1 MGRAAQLVAAR
12 FFLFV
17 DQAALTGSRRSETRK
32 EKSKRETL
40 GDGGVQFV
48 RERAAYH
55 GVCHAGPGFFSER
68 IF

>member
-17 DQAALTGSRRSETRK
+17 DYAAAIGNRRSETRK

-40 GDGGVQFV
+40 GDRGMQFV
-48 RERAAYH
+48 RERTAYH